1 MTKGTAIFLLGL
13 LVIILPALGVPMA
26 WKQIAFALMGIIML
40 GIGYSLRRAQY
51 LATLEHDGVVR
62 TAETFVETTEPL
74 FDTAR

>member
-26 WKQIAFALMGIIML
+26 WKQIALVVMGIIMI
-40 GIGYSLRRAQY
+40 GIGYSLRRSQY

>member
-26 WKQIAFALMGIIML
+26 WKQIALVVMGIIML

-74 FDTAR
+74 FDTSR

>member
-13 LVIILPALGVPMA
+13 LVIILPAFGMPFL
-26 WKQIAFALMGIIML
+26 WKQVALALIGVLMI
-40 GIGYSLRRAQY
+40 GIGYSLRRTQY

-74 FDTAR
+74 FDTTR

>member
-13 LVIILPALGVPMA
+13 LIIVMPSFGIPVL
-26 WKQIAFALMGIIML
+26 WKQVLSVLVGCIML

-51 LATLEHDGVVR
+51 LATLDHDGVVR

-74 FDTAR
+74 FETTR

>member
-26 WKQIAFALMGIIML
+26 WKQIAFVIMGITML

-74 FDTAR
+74 FDASR

>member
-26 WKQIAFALMGIIML
+26 WKQIAFGVMGIIML

>member
-26 WKQIAFALMGIIML
+26 WKQIAFVVMGVIML

>member
-13 LVIILPALGVPMA
+13 LVIILPTLGIPLV
-26 WKQIAFALMGIIML
+26 WKQIAFAVMGIIML

-51 LATLEHDGVVR
+51 LATLEHDGVLR

-74 FDTAR
+74 FDASR

>member
-26 WKQIAFALMGIIML
+26 WKQIAFVIMGIIML

-74 FDTAR
+74 FDTSR

>member
-26 WKQIAFALMGIIML
+26 WKQIAFAVMGIIML
-40 GIGYSLRRAQY
+40 GLGYSLRRSQY

-74 FDTAR
+74 FDTSR

>member
-13 LVIILPALGVPMA
+13 LIIILPSLGIPA
-26 WKQIAFALMGIIML
+26 IWKQSILIAVGILLL
-40 GIGYSLRRAQY
+40 GIGYTLRRAQY
-51 LATLEHDGVVR
+51 LSTLDHDGSVR